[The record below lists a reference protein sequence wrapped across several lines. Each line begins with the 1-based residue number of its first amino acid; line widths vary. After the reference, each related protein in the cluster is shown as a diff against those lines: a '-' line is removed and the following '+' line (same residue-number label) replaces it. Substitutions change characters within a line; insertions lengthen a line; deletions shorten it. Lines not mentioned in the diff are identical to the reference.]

1 MASASWY
8 GHMATVDGP
17 DWYVAGELA
26 FLGVNSLEDV
36 QDNDEEAV
44 IRTVCEAKRTRMG
57 SVISHWRLA
66 HHGITG
72 MMSYILNLKRIRL
85 QYQGRCRRRN
95 CFKGLIRAIIV
106 LHRMRLRAA
115 QMVYVPGGAGFVA
128 AAVSFKL
135 AATSVALIDE

>member
-1 MASASWY
+1 
-8 GHMATVDGP
+8 MATVDGP

-72 MMSYILNLKRIRL
+72 MMSYILNLKRI

-115 QMVYVPGGAGFVA
+115 QTGVRAWWSGVRCGRGELQIGGYFR
-128 AAVSFKL
+128 S
-135 AATSVALIDE
+135 IDR